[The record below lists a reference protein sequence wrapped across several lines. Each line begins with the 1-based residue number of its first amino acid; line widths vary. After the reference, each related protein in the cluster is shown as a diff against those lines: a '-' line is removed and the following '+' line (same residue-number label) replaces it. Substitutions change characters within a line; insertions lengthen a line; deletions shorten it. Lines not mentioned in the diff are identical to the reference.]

1 MPQCVFLGE
10 MEILEI
16 KYLEVYAIFSILII
30 FGFIEALGGLYGKNS
45 IRSRNDWY
53 IELLSTFQLFIFI
66 KPIIFLTTTLFLI
79 KLLPQYHNA
88 FSGMTLWASALFV
101 LVGDDLLQY
110 WYHRKAHEWTWLWKL
125 HRPHHSSR
133 EMGVLVSYRN
143 AVLYYVLMPNIWWL
157 GMATYFGLYREM
169 IIAIILKQLIVTG
182 AHSEARWDAFLY
194 KYKTLNPLAW
204 VIERFISTPATH
216 FAHHGKSPEDGISNP
231 NGNYS
236 NMFFLWDVIFRTAR
250 ITRKYPEIYGIAD
263 DPDDS
268 WRSHLYY
275 PFVKSGKTGSEIAV

>member
-1 MPQCVFLGE
+1 MRQCVFLSE

-169 IIAIILKQLIVTG
+169 IIAIILKQLIVTA

-263 DPDDS
+263 DPDDN

-275 PFVKSGKTGSEIAV
+275 PFVKSDKTGSEIAV

>member
-1 MPQCVFLGE
+1 

-204 VIERFISTPATH
+204 VIERFLSTPATH

-263 DPDDS
+263 DPDDN

-275 PFVKSGKTGSEIAV
+275 PFVKSDKTGSEIAV